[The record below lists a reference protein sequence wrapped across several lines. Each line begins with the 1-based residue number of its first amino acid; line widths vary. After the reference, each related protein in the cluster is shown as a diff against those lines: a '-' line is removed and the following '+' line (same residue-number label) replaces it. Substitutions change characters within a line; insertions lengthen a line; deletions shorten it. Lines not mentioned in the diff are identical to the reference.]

1 MEKNIVLEIGNV
13 LEVWTVKDLLE
24 TTDHLGEIVI
34 EILEREGLEIP
45 EGCFNSRF
53 NSKVI
58 GVGRDLE
65 SSKITLEEGVSSIVK
80 IILDSKNYN

>member
-34 EILEREGLEIP
+34 EILEREGMEIP
-45 EGCFNSRF
+45 EGYFNSRF

-58 GVGRDLE
+58 GLGRDLE
-65 SSKITLEEGVSSIVK
+65 SSKITLEEGVGRIVK
-80 IILDSKNYN
+80 VVLDSKNYN